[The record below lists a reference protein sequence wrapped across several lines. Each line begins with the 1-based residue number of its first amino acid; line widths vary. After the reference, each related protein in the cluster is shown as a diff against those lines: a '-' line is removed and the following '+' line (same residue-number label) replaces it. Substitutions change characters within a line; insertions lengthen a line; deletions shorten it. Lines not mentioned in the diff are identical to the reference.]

1 MLGDKMR
8 LGKFK
13 KIDITP
19 SIFSYYIMTLEGNY
33 KKMFFKS
40 IKKTQKHVEA
50 KQYATKQLMDT
61 EEIKDE
67 IKNTLKQ
74 IKVET

>member
-1 MLGDKMR
+1 MS

-19 SIFSYYIMTLEGNY
+19 SIFSYYNMALEGNY
-33 KKMFFKS
+33 KK
-40 IKKTQKHVEA
+40 KKKLIYKKKQKHVEA

-61 EEIKDE
+61 EEIKDK
-67 IKNTLKQ
+67 IKNTVKQ
-74 IKVET
+74 IKGET